1 MKYKKLLK
9 IEEQST
15 FPKVLNIETTNVCNL
30 KCPMCPRTTV
40 MDRPAVHMEID
51 VFEKI
56 VEEAARHGVSAVWL
70 HVFGEPIL
78 HPKIGDMIRMLK
90 RHDNIKN
97 VGLSSNCNLLTEERS
112 RIILEAGLDR
122 IILSLD
128 AVDESTYKL
137 VRGGAYDKALRNVK
151 TFLETRRRLK
161 APTTVQIS
169 CIDMHLNHD
178 DVAAF
183 QEHWAGLLLE
193 GEEVMI
199 KPFTNFGG
207 TITEISSG
215 GRPSS
220 EELVPCR
227 KLWTAMTIL
236 SQGEV
241 VACCYDVNG
250 ELPVGDLSTAT
261 LAEIWKGSALQRLRH
276 IHREGRFS
284 EISQCFRCSAIR
296 KGSNK
301 DRIDAD

>member
-1 MKYKKLLK
+1 MKYKKLFK

-30 KCPMCPRTTV
+30 KCPMCPRTTL
-40 MDRPAVHMEID
+40 MDRPAVHMEMAT
-51 VFEKI
+51 FEKI
-56 VEEAARHGVSAVWL
+56 VEEAAIYGVGAVWL

-78 HPKIGDMIRMLK
+78 HPNIGEMIRLLK
-90 RHDNIKN
+90 KHDNIKN

-128 AVDESTYKL
+128 AVDKMTYKR
-137 VRGGAYDKALRNVK
+137 VRGGAYDKAVRNVK
-151 TFLETRRRLK
+151 TFLETRRQLK

-169 CIDMHLNHD
+169 CIDMQLNHD
-178 DVAAF
+178 EVAAF
-183 QEHWAGLLLE
+183 QEQWAGLLQE

-207 TITEISSG
+207 TITEISAG
-215 GRPSS
+215 AQSS
-220 EELVPCR
+220 TEELVPCR

-236 SQGEV
+236 SKGEV

-250 ELPVGDLSTAT
+250 ELPVGNLANAT
-261 LAEIWKGSALQRLRH
+261 LAEIWKGPELHRLRQ
-276 IHREGRFS
+276 IHREERFS
-284 EISQCFRCSAIR
+284 EIPQCFNCSAIR
-296 KGSNK
+296 KGNK
-301 DRIDAD
+301 DRPATE